1 MPIRQDAE
9 GRWHV
14 DLCVRRQRVHRKL
27 PEGATENDAKRLDA
41 ELRVALSR
49 NTAPVVPGDPLI
61 LDLLAHY
68 AETHAPAAL
77 RSADTAKHHA
87 VRVGQ
92 LAAGYRASQARQL
105 AAHVVEKMRPH
116 YQVGTINRSLGT
128 LKRALTLA
136 WERGATSE
144 NWGAHVKRL
153 PEHNERT
160 VYLTP
165 AQVQKIAGR
174 ASENVRAAIW
184 IALLTG
190 ARRSEVCKIQRE
202 DIGRDSILIHAG
214 NTKTLKTRTVPI
226 VPALRPWLKYLPLP
240 ITYEGIKSGFR
251 RAREDAGMPHVHY
264 HDLRHSCASILLS
277 LGVDL
282 YTISKILG
290 HSSIKT
296 TERYAH
302 LQVKAQRAALGKL
315 GRYTQPYTRK
325 TKAARKAA

>member
-1 MPIRQDAE
+1 MPIRQDAQ

-27 PEGATENDAKRLDA
+27 PPGATENDAKRLDA

-49 NTAPVVPGDPLI
+49 NSAPIVPGDPLI

-87 VRVGQ
+87 VRIGQ
-92 LAAGYRASQARQL
+92 LAAGYRASQARQF
-105 AAHVVEKMRPH
+105 AAHVVQTMRAH
-116 YQVGTINRSLGT
+116 YAVGTINRSLGT

-153 PEHNERT
+153 PEHNQRD

-165 AQVQKIAGR
+165 AQVQKIASH

-190 ARRSEVCKIQRE
+190 ARRGEVCKIQRE
-202 DIGRDSILIHAG
+202 DISRDSILIRAG
-214 NTKTLKTRTVPI
+214 NTKTLKTRSVPI
-226 VPALRPWLKYLPLP
+226 VPALRPWLKHLPLA
-240 ITYEGIKSGFR
+240 INYEGLKTGFR
-251 RAREDAGMPHVHY
+251 RAREAAGMPHVHF
-264 HDLRHSCASILLS
+264 HDLRHSCASIMLS
-277 LGVDL
+277 VGVDL

-290 HSSIKT
+290 HSNVRT

-302 LQVKAQRAALGKL
+302 LQVKAQREALNLL
-315 GRYTQPYTRK
+315 GRAV
-325 TKAARKAA
+325 KAGRRA